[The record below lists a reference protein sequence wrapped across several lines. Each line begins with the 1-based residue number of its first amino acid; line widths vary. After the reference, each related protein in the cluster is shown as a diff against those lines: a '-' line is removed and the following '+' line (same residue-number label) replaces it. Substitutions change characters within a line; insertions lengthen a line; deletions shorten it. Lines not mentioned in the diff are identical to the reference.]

1 MALPPAREGEKS
13 LVISRLSAPSS
24 LRIEPVG
31 RWYEA
36 NLRRRQQG
44 VSSHH
49 SSSSASSSASSEGS
63 LSSDEE
69 DPNFLLTLDPAEWKQ
84 QDHYKV
90 LGMEKLRHKA
100 TLGDIKK
107 AFKKKVLKHHP
118 DKKTSQP
125 TATDLKISEQS
136 LFACITTAN
145 DILSNKSK
153 RRAYDSVDPHF
164 DDSIPSVN
172 ANSKSNF
179 VEIFGP
185 VFERNARWSNLQ
197 PVPQLG
203 NYNSTFEEVDNFYS
217 FWYNFN
223 SWREFSY
230 LDEEEKEKGENR
242 DERRWIE
249 KQNKVMRQKRKKEE
263 VTRIRN
269 LVDNAYA
276 CDPRIKKFKDDEKER
291 KLAEKKAK
299 EEAVRAAAEEKE
311 RQRLEAL
318 ENERKVKEKEEQE
331 AREKAQA
338 AKVEKT
344 KIKNLMKKERK
355 TVRAIIKNYDYFV
368 EDEETRIREMEV
380 MDRLLEVISLESL
393 QAFREGLEKAEAKEE
408 VKLIYEK
415 EMEQMKEK
423 MRQESIAE
431 TKPTTKSKDEGEKQS
446 DDWSEEQTQL
456 LIKAVNL
463 FPAGTA
469 SRWKVIADY
478 VNMHAKTGTLRD
490 SKHVIKKVK
499 NLKKLDPTQKQ
510 EVNRKAFAK
519 FDKDLSQGRAASV
532 GAESDPTVRYN
543 GNNSVESAQQTTE
556 RPWTSEEQ
564 RLLENAL
571 RTYPSS
577 TPERWERIAESV
589 PGRAKKECM
598 KRYKELVE
606 MVKAKKA
613 AQSKGK
619 AA

>member
-90 LGMEKLRHKA
+90 LGLEKLRHKA

-203 NYNSTFEEVDNFYS
+203 NYDSTFEEVDNFYS

-344 KIKNLMKKERK
+344 K
-355 TVRAIIKNYDYFV
+355 
-368 EDEETRIREMEV
+368 
-380 MDRLLEVISLESL
+380 
-393 QAFREGLEKAEAKEE
+393 
-408 VKLIYEK
+408 
-415 EMEQMKEK
+415 
-423 MRQESIAE
+423 
-431 TKPTTKSKDEGEKQS
+431 
-446 DDWSEEQTQL
+446 
-456 LIKAVNL
+456 
-463 FPAGTA
+463 
-469 SRWKVIADY
+469 
-478 VNMHAKTGTLRD
+478 
-490 SKHVIKKVK
+490 
-499 NLKKLDPTQKQ
+499 
-510 EVNRKAFAK
+510 
-519 FDKDLSQGRAASV
+519 
-532 GAESDPTVRYN
+532 
-543 GNNSVESAQQTTE
+543 
-556 RPWTSEEQ
+556 
-564 RLLENAL
+564 
-571 RTYPSS
+571 
-577 TPERWERIAESV
+577 
-589 PGRAKKECM
+589 
-598 KRYKELVE
+598 
-606 MVKAKKA
+606 
-613 AQSKGK
+613 
-619 AA
+619 